1 MSLFSTD
8 GQRICLI
15 PEPNP
20 RCKRKCLRERG
31 ERERNSDGERERD
44 ARESVLEREE
54 KEGINKDK
62 IYFPLMNNTH
72 Y

>member
-1 MSLFSTD
+1 M
-8 GQRICLI
+8 
-15 PEPNP
+15 
-20 RCKRKCLRERG
+20 
-31 ERERNSDGERERD
+31 ERERD

>member
-1 MSLFSTD
+1 MVSSAIEAWLD
-8 GQRICLI
+8 LVR
-15 PEPNP
+15 
-20 RCKRKCLRERG
+20 KRKREKLGTKVRG
-31 ERERNSDGERERD
+31 EMTSTVRD

-54 KEGINKDK
+54 REGINKDK